1 MLLTQSQQAFFEG
14 IQPLMRFLRRLL
26 GSPPSQEPQDFG
38 AFLHRQGAF
47 VAQKT
52 VLDYCRVKIGRN
64 EVAYFGNPD
73 FQAALNHCRWQVFFA
88 AQSDVMALAE
98 AWLRPFWPG
107 QEQLLIECLAALH
120 ADFMAH
126 ETPPA
131 EEQEAFAASH
141 TALPGHLAGLQL
153 AAARDARTLPLL
165 AEAPLF
171 ATLPIHPDQRK
182 GEAPSIR
189 GALRFHMLST
199 QQEMERAFDPDA
211 LSLRWRNQV
220 DQFLRQD

>member
-1 MLLTQSQQAFFEG
+1 
-14 IQPLMRFLRRLL
+14 MRYLRQLL
-26 GSPPSQEPQDFG
+26 GRQPSQEPGAFG

-64 EVAYFGNPD
+64 ERDFFGNAD
-73 FQAALNHCRWQVFFA
+73 FMAALNHCRWQVFLT

-107 QEQLLIECLAALH
+107 Q
-120 ADFMAH
+120 
-126 ETPPA
+126 
-131 EEQEAFAASH
+131 
-141 TALPGHLAGLQL
+141 QL
-153 AAARDARTLPLL
+153 AAPRDARTLPLL

-182 GEAPSIR
+182 DEGPAIR
-189 GALRFHMLST
+189 GALRFHILST
-199 QQEMERAFDPDA
+199 QQEMERGFDPA
-211 LSLRWRNQV
+211 GLSLRWRNNA
-220 DQFLRQD
+220 

>member
-1 MLLTQSQQAFFEG
+1 
-14 IQPLMRFLRRLL
+14 MRYLRRLL
-26 GSPPSQEPQDFG
+26 GRQPSQEPGAFG

-64 EVAYFGNPD
+64 EKDFFGNAD
-73 FQAALNHCRWQVFFA
+73 FMAALNHCRWQVFLT

-107 QEQLLIECLAALH
+107 QEQLLLECLAALH
-120 ADFMAH
+120 ADFMATD
-126 ETPPA
+126 TPPEDEKHA
-131 EEQEAFAASH
+131 FEASLI
-141 TALPGHLAGLQL
+141 ALPGHLVRLQL
-153 AAARDARTLPLL
+153 AAPRDARTLPLL

-182 GEAPSIR
+182 DEGPAIR
-189 GALRFHMLST
+189 GALRFHILST
-199 QQEMERAFDPDA
+199 QQEMERGFDPA
-211 LSLRWRNQV
+211 GLSARLKAAPPTSP
-220 DQFLRQD
+220 